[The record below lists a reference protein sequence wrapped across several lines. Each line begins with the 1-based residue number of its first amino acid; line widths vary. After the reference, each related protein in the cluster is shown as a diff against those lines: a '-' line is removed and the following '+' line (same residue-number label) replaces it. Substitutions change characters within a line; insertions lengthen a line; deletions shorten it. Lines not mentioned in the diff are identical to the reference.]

1 MFLGWY
7 QLWSNLFALYIG
19 GVDYSFS
26 FDSSQFRFTPDGES
40 TLNVSVDII
49 DDEVFEGRENFTF
62 TLTSPQPRVV
72 FNTDLMVDITDNEGL

>member
-1 MFLGWY
+1 ML
-7 QLWSNLFALYIG
+7 LLFIG

-62 TLTSPQPRVV
+62 TLSSPQPRVI
-72 FNTDLMVDITDNEGL
+72 FNTDLTVAITDNEGPYFVL